1 MLGTTLKNLL
11 PYCLTETFR
20 GCQIHFRKIQLG
32 KGTGRVVV
40 ELSLLFYRVFLC
52 GVRVSFSYIVKIVL
66 EVHALLGPLSWKKM
80 LGYSSIS
87 KAPKNRTHMHHI
99 SWIIAKSNQPIWPIL
114 ASKFGQ
120 NFQKFSYKNNFCTRW
135 RSKKMLLVFNSF
147 TQQIFSD

>member
-1 MLGTTLKNLL
+1 MSWISIEIESILVLTNNVYSDPILMKELMVFWIGKPTLDPKKASRKSGLHLQLKN
-11 PYCLTETFR
+11 
-20 GCQIHFRKIQLG
+20 QS
-32 KGTGRVVV
+32 
-40 ELSLLFYRVFLC
+40 LS
-52 GVRVSFSYIVKIVL
+52 
-66 EVHALLGPLSWKKM
+66 LGPLSRKKM